1 MMFNDEARIGGAI
14 VVDADGENGE
24 TGLLVVEREER
35 GHLLNAGRAPGSP
48 EIEQDNLAT
57 VARQVNRGCAVRDG
71 EVGSKFAGLRGMRAA
86 IARGQ
91 NG

>member
-1 MMFNDEARIGGAI
+1 MMFSDKSRISGAI

-35 GHLLNAGRAPGSP
+35 GHLLDAGSAPRCP
-48 EIEQDNLAT
+48 EIEQNDLAT
-57 VARQVNRGCAVRDG
+57 VTRQMNRGCAVGDG
-71 EVGSKFAGLRGMRAA
+71 EVGSRPAGLRGMRTAVA
-86 IARGQ
+86 CGQ